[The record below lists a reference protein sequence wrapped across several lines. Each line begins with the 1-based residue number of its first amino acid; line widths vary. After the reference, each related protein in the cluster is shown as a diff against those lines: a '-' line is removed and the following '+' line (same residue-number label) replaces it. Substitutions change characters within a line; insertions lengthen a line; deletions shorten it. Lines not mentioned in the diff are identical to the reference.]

1 MDMVED
7 RYLAQYSIT
16 KTTTPLCHSA
26 ELFNRFPHQS
36 ARRRAESLTEYL
48 LEHIPAV
55 VFRGVVCAAF
65 LTLAPNTL
73 IVSNNLL
80 RSAGSS
86 FESETKITGEIFFWW
101 GVRLCIICGCVIVRT
116 PDVTRS
122 SNFCVVVHSC
132 RRPFPPA
139 GIVPLVLA
147 DEVPHVPAPVI
158 VVHAQVHV
166 GPGLHLAPPVLDGGE
181 GHHHEEGSPLALR
194 VAEHVVKRGHHLFV
208 LFCVIMMWF
217 TCRGSLA
224 GTRGREGN
232 RTKRPHLPL
241 SSGAFFFPSTS
252 C

>member
-7 RYLAQYSIT
+7 RDLAQYSIT

-101 GVRLCIICGCVIVRT
+101 GVRLWY
-116 PDVTRS
+116 
-122 SNFCVVVHSC
+122 H
-132 RRPFPPA
+132 
-139 GIVPLVLA
+139 
-147 DEVPHVPAPVI
+147 
-158 VVHAQVHV
+158 
-166 GPGLHLAPPVLDGGE
+166 
-181 GHHHEEGSPLALR
+181 LR
-194 VAEHVVKRGHHLFV
+194 VCHRTYSGCNIEVVTSASLFIHADV
-208 LFCVIMMWF
+208 P
-217 TCRGSLA
+217 S
-224 GTRGREGN
+224 
-232 RTKRPHLPL
+232 HLPE
-241 SSGAFFFPSTS
+241 
-252 C
+252 